1 MMKKITLFLIVF
13 AASVLSFSTFA
24 QNGVVV
30 SQTEINEESVSRIY
44 LGQSQVLKGV
54 NLPED
59 SAARKAFE
67 ESLVGKSGEQ
77 LKRHWAKLK
86 FTGRGTPL
94 NELKSDDEVI
104 SFLLNNPQGIGYVSD
119 KSKVTDELNIITSF

>member
-1 MMKKITLFLIVF
+1 MKKITSFLIVF
-13 AASVLSFSTFA
+13 VTSVLSFSTFA

-59 SAARKAFE
+59 SSARKAFE

-104 SFLLNNPQGIGYVSD
+104 SFLLNTPQGIGYVSD
-119 KSKVTDELNIITSF
+119 KNKETDELNIITSF

>member
-1 MMKKITLFLIVF
+1 MKKFAVFLIVL
-13 AASVLSFSTFA
+13 ATSLLSFPALA

-44 LGQSQVLKGV
+44 LGQSRVLTGV

-59 SAARKAFE
+59 SATRKAFE
-67 ESLVGKSGEQ
+67 ETLLGQSGEQ

-86 FTGRGTPL
+86 FTGRATPL
-94 NELKSDDEVI
+94 ETIASDDAVI
-104 SFLLNNPQGIGYVSD
+104 QFLLSNPQGIGYISD
-119 KSKVTDELNIITSF
+119 KSKVTDKLNIIATF